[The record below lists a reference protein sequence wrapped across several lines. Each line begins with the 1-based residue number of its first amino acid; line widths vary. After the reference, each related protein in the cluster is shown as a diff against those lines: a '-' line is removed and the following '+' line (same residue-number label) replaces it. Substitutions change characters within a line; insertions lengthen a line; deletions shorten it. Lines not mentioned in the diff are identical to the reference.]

1 MMKNN
6 TPLALVLASLIMSSA
21 MIMSVRAQDGDAMQ
35 TFFFEKFEGLTVRV
49 NATSELDP
57 GQNAAIEICIN
68 CTSDDVTLNSLN
80 LSIYGLRRG
89 KDKISLVNFSVTE
102 ATPLVYHQTTEHNY
116 SVATPVDVWGTT
128 YAELSF
134 EYANVG
140 GTHEVER
147 SFSISLVRNVYLED
161 LEKQF
166 GDLNASHQQL
176 ISDYMQLNGT
186 FAELNQTYWDLR
198 QNYTSLQ
205 GVANALDDTR
215 RVSVILVIVAVFFV
229 ATTIYLV
236 MRRPKEQW

>member
-1 MMKNN
+1 MKSSA
-6 TPLALVLASLIMSSA
+6 TSALVLVSLIMSSA
-21 MIMSVRAQDGDAMQ
+21 MIVSARAQNGDTTQ

-57 GQNAAIEICIN
+57 GQNVAIEICIN
-68 CTSDDVTLNSLN
+68 CTSDDVTLNSVN
-80 LSIYGLRRG
+80 LSVHGFRSG
-89 KDKISLVNFSVTE
+89 KEKISLGDFSVAE
-102 ATPLVYHQTTEHNY
+102 ATALVYHQTTEHNHT
-116 SVATPVDVWGTT
+116 VAIPADVWGTT

-147 SFSISLVRNVYLED
+147 GFSMTLIRNVYLED

-176 ISDYMQLNGT
+176 ISNYMQLNGT

-205 GVANALDDTR
+205 GIANALDDTR
-215 RVSVILVIVAVFFV
+215 RVSVVLVIVAVFFV

>member
-1 MMKNN
+1 MMKNGL
-6 TPLALVLASLIMSSA
+6 TSALFLVSLIMSSA
-21 MIMSVRAQDGDAMQ
+21 MIVSTRAQDGDATQ
-35 TFFFEKFEGLTVRV
+35 TFFFEKVEGLTVRV
-49 NATSELDP
+49 NATSELNP
-57 GQNAAIEICIN
+57 SQNAAIEICIN

-80 LSIYGLRRG
+80 LSIHGFKSG
-89 KDKISLVNFSVTE
+89 KDKISLGNFSVTE
-102 ATPLVYHQTTEHNY
+102 ATQLVYHQTIEYNHTM
-116 SVATPVDVWGTT
+116 AIPADVWGTT

-147 SFSISLVRNVYLED
+147 GFSMTLIRNVYLED
-161 LEKQF
+161 LERQF

-176 ISDYMQLNGT
+176 ISEYMQLNGT

>member
-1 MMKNN
+1 MKNG
-6 TPLALVLASLIMSSA
+6 TPLALILVSLIMSSA
-21 MIMSVRAQDGDAMQ
+21 IILNARAQDGDATQ

-57 GQNAAIEICIN
+57 SQNVAIEICIN
-68 CTSDDVTLNSLN
+68 CTSDEVTLNSFN
-80 LSIYGLRRG
+80 LSIHGFRRG
-89 KDKISLVNFSVTE
+89 KYKSFLGNFSVTD
-102 ATPLVYHQTTEHNY
+102 AIPLVYHQTTEYNY

-134 EYANVG
+134 EYASVG
-140 GTHEVER
+140 GMHEVGR
-147 SFSISLVRNVYLED
+147 SFSMSLVRNVYLED
-161 LEKQF
+161 LERQF
-166 GDLNASHQQL
+166 GDLNASHQEL